1 MNEKEKKD
9 FYVAMCQCCL
19 IAQAMK
25 SCTICRFKIGLAEP
39 VKPVE
44 PMASPISVQNTIFAL
59 SERSEFNNVS
69 A

>member
-1 MNEKEKKD
+1 MSEKEKKE
-9 FYVAMCQCCL
+9 FYVAMCKCCL

-25 SCTICRFKIGLAEP
+25 TCSLCQFKIGLAEP
-39 VKPVE
+39 VNT
-44 PMASPISVQNTIFAL
+44 ASPISVQNTIFAL